1 MRRPFPGG
9 ECFWSHCL
17 SSGPHRIPRNDRGR
31 AYRVVSLTNTKVVFV
46 VQQQSLG
53 CGMVPSHM
61 PHRTSLLMLLLVV
74 CAAPSFAVISEPT
87 WTAEQRT
94 RIDALER
101 AVVRRDG
108 MWCVDTPSFRCRSE
122 IDARFTAELACYLD
136 LVQVRAIALLSL
148 GPAPDPSPCQVTVY
162 ADRQRYQRAVGRRV
176 QSRGQFDWDFS
187 APPAE
192 RFSVSTFVVRP
203 EERSFARFYR
213 PILNHEVGHWL
224 LQSRAGARRIPNLVN
239 EGVATFLQ
247 SWDMFAV
254 EPGRTAK
261 RREFARELE
270 RAVRAKALPSI
281 AQLAVADPW
290 DVDGFGS
297 ATAIRYACAE
307 SFIGFLAESTEEA
320 HGFLATLVS
329 AAISGGDVL
338 PLVSG
343 NGSGWETRWRDQL
356 TQAYAPAV
364 SGAAAGQG
372 PTIVSS
378 GD

>member
-1 MRRPFPGG
+1 
-9 ECFWSHCL
+9 
-17 SSGPHRIPRNDRGR
+17 
-31 AYRVVSLTNTKVVFV
+31 
-46 VQQQSLG
+46 
-53 CGMVPSHM
+53 MVPTLMHSH
-61 PHRTSLLMLLLVV
+61 TSLLMFLCLVTTSTAF
-74 CAAPSFAVISEPT
+74 AATAEPT
-87 WTAEQRT
+87 WTDDQRA
-94 RIDALER
+94 RIDVLER
-101 AVVRRDG
+101 AVVRRGG

-122 IDARFTAELACYLD
+122 VDARFTAELACYLD
-136 LVQVRAIALLSL
+136 LVQSRTIALLAL
-148 GPAPDPSPCQVTVY
+148 GPASDPSPCQVTVY
-162 ADRQRYQRAVGRRV
+162 ADRQSYQRAVGRRV

-187 APPAE
+187 APPTN
-192 RFSVSTFVVRP
+192 RFRISTFIVRP
-203 EERSFARFYR
+203 EERSFGRFYR

-247 SWDMFAV
+247 SWDMFEGAQT
-254 EPGRTAK
+254 RTTK

-270 RAVRAKALPSI
+270 RAVRAKTLPSI

-290 DVDGFGS
+290 DVDGFGA

-320 HGFLATLVS
+320 QGFLATLVS

-343 NGSGWETRWRDQL
+343 KGSGWEARWRDQL
-356 TQAYAPAV
+356 AQAYAPAM

-372 PTIVSS
+372 PTLNVGEIRR
-378 GD
+378 